1 MVHRFVKLR
10 FAPKHAAVITPLF
23 EKIAPEVRNFEGCLH
38 LEILFDIRDGGKV
51 ITYSHWESEAHLEK
65 YRHSEVFKEFWAEIK
80 PLFLRPAEAWS
91 MKRAIFLP

>member
-10 FAPKHAAVITPLF
+10 FARKHEEVIAPLF
-23 EKIAPEVRNFEGCLH
+23 EKIAPKVRGFEGCVH

-51 ITYSHWESEAHLEK
+51 ITYSHWESEAHLDS
-65 YRHSEVFKEFWAEIK
+65 YRNSAVFRDFWSEIK

-91 MKRAIFLP
+91 MKRTVFLP